1 MQVWDP
7 RVRSTERP
15 GRRRSRAAVGNRA
28 TPRERASVQGPGL
41 VPGRGEK
48 PPPAPLFLP
57 PASLSHP
64 PLPPPPPSPPA
75 LLLLVNQTPRAR
87 SCLGRSPG
95 GTFAVRRETG
105 QAGKKKKVTEAPR
118 GATKEPKQV
127 ESAVGGGACFPWG
140 GQRRPPSEGV
150 RSYRD
155 VRTRSL
161 PPSLPPPSFTLPHT
175 PAKTATSQQVT
186 PSCIQAEHLEVALP
200 RSLPSRPE
208 SARRRPDS
216 LCLQTLPR
224 PGPFCLSPLY
234 SPGQAAVLPSGLL
247 AATLARL

>member
-64 PLPPPPPSPPA
+64 PLPPHPPSPPA

-105 QAGKKKKVTEAPR
+105 QAGKKGNGGPERGHEGAKTGGECRGGRGLLPLGGSAKATLEGGEELPR
-118 GATKEPKQV
+118 REN
-127 ESAVGGGACFPWG
+127 
-140 GQRRPPSEGV
+140 
-150 RSYRD
+150 
-155 VRTRSL
+155 SL
-161 PPSLPPPSFTLPHT
+161 PPSLPPPSVTSPHT